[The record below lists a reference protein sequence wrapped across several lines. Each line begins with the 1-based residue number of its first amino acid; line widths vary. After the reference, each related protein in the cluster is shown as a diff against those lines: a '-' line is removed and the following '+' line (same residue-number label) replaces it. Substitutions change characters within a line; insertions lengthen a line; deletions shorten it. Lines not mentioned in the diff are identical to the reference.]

1 MTGRCIGLAADAIGP
16 LLSED
21 TSPANPRI
29 YMGFVPF
36 LVLNLAAMFG
46 VCLLCHG
53 ELMRQRPAPRYLT
66 SFYVM
71 IAAGGALGGAAV
83 TLVAPRV
90 FETFLEWKLSMFLA
104 AIGVLT
110 LILHALVNRAVADDG
125 STASQ
130 QSALV
135 ARLVLVALLVPASL
149 VLLDLVEYLHSPKKG
164 IQFQNRNFFGTFTVR
179 ERNPD
184 DPRMNNFVLLHG
196 MTVHGGQFTAPDR
209 RGMPTTYYSTPSGIG
224 RTLNYYRSN
233 PPHSALRIGSI
244 GLGTGTLAAFAAQG
258 DSIDFYEI
266 DPDMAELATS
276 GRWFTYVRDC
286 QARGAKCEIKIGDA
300 RLTLE
305 SEDRSGA
312 QPRYHVLVADAFS
325 GDAVPMHL
333 LTTEAFE
340 LYLNRIGKNSLD
352 GENGALAVN
361 VSNRYLDLERVVY
374 AAAKHFGIRAVLI
387 ESPGDSQRSINSAD
401 WMILSHNEVLMS
413 QLAPYG
419 TAESAEKPPV
429 LWTDTRS
436 SLFDVLK

>member
-1 MTGRCIGLAADAIGP
+1 
-16 LLSED
+16 
-21 TSPANPRI
+21 
-29 YMGFVPF
+29 
-36 LVLNLAAMFG
+36 
-46 VCLLCHG
+46 
-53 ELMRQRPAPRYLT
+53 
-66 SFYVM
+66 M

-90 FETFLEWKLSMFLA
+90 FDTFFEWKLSMFLA
-104 AIGVLT
+104 TIGVLT
-110 LILHALVNRAVADDG
+110 LILHALVNRAVADG
-125 STASQ
+125 HSSSGQ
-130 QSALV
+130 HSALV
-135 ARLVLVALLVPASL
+135 ARLVLVALLLPASL
-149 VLLDLVEYLHSPKKG
+149 ILLDLVEYLHSTKKG

-196 MTVHGGQFTAPDR
+196 MTVHGAQFTAPDR
-209 RGMPTTYYSTPSGIG
+209 RGMPATYYSTPSGIG
-224 RTLNYYRSN
+224 RVLNYYRSN
-233 PPHSALRIGSI
+233 PPHGALRIGSI
-244 GLGTGTLAAFAAQG
+244 GLATGTLAAFAGEG

-286 QARGAKCEIKIGDA
+286 RARGANCEIKIGDA

-305 SEDRSGA
+305 SEKLSGA
-312 QPRYHVLVADAFS
+312 QPRYHVLVIDAFS

-333 LTTEAFE
+333 LTTEAFQ
-340 LYLNRIGKNSLD
+340 LYLERVSTEVLD

-401 WMILSHNEVLMS
+401 WMILTNNDELMS
-413 QLAPYG
+413 QLEPFA
-419 TAESAEKPPV
+419 TAENAAKPPV

-436 SLFDVLK
+436 SLFEVLK